1 VAHRGRVESS
11 SFLLR
16 LLLREGIRVE
26 KRILLVEDD
35 ASFREVFTRALGMAL
50 ASEHLDVSFVEAGTL
65 AAARVRLKEGGLD
78 AALIDVTI
86 PDGDGLELVGE
97 INNGGGLGSPIPTMV
112 LTVSLETSVAGR
124 AIEQGARGALSK
136 VASMPETVDAIKRLT
151 DAYRSSA

>member
-1 VAHRGRVESS
+1 VAPRGRVESS
-11 SFLLR
+11 SLLLR
-16 LLLREGIRVE
+16 LLLRGGIGVE

-50 ASEHLDVSFVEAGTL
+50 ASEHFDVSFVEAGTL

-78 AALIDVTI
+78 AALIDVTM
-86 PDGDGLELVGE
+86 PDGNGLELVGE
-97 INNGGGLGSPIPTMV
+97 IHDGRVGSPIPTLV
-112 LTVSLETSVAGR
+112 LTASLETSVAGR

-136 VASMPETVDAIKRLT
+136 LASMPETVVAIKRLT